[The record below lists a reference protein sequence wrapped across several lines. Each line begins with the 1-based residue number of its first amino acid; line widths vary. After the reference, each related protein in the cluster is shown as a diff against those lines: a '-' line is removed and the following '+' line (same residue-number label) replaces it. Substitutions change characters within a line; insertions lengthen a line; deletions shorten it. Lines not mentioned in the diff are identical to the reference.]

1 MLAFDIFRFGYEGS
15 VSWVEMAATQ
25 KDARERVGWYVARSP
40 AVYFILSQPSG
51 DLEIIEPDGSLMAP
65 HSVAS
70 TVCANN

>member
-15 VSWVEMAATQ
+15 LSWVEMAATQ
-25 KDARERVGWYVARSP
+25 KDARERVHWYVARSP
-40 AVYFILSQPSG
+40 AVYFILSQPGG
-51 DLEIIEPDGSLMAP
+51 DLEIIEPDGSWMAP